1 VARYAVRFSGDMTK
15 DAMAALRAGRMGLQR
30 TDSFF
35 AEKVPY
41 STTVV
46 VQADDVDDAVARVRA
61 ALQGTGDFAGFEG
74 TAFGRPRTDDED

>member
-15 DAMAALRAGRMGLQR
+15 DAMAALRSARMGLQR

-35 AEKVPY
+35 ADKVPY

-46 VQADDVDDAVARVRA
+46 VQADDTADAVARVRA
-61 ALQGTGDFAGFEG
+61 ALEGHGDFAGFEG
-74 TAFGRPRTDDED
+74 TAFGAPRVEDD